1 MEYILITLLYSGG
14 EEDLKIPAVVPVD
27 DLIKVF
33 SELFRING
41 TILHAEPK
49 GIILDRKKTLKEQ
62 GIEHGAKLTLG

>member
-14 EEDLKIPAVVPVD
+14 EEDLKIPVAVPVG

-33 SELFRING
+33 SDLFRING

-49 GIILDRKKTLKEQ
+49 GIILDRNKTLKEQ